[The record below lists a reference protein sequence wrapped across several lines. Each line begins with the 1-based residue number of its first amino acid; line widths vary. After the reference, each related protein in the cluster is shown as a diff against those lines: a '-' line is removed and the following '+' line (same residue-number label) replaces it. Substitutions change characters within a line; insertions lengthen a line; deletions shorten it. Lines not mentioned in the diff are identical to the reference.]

1 MRFLPLLAFLPC
13 LAFAAQLPSIEAS
26 AEASALIREDLE
38 ALSELGG
45 DILAFPESHT
55 RIVVEEFADKGL
67 VDGNL
72 CDDSTRKVY
81 ADVRGGRSMTIRLNA
96 ELVRQAQNNNTA
108 FACKHGSFR
117 QFLRATL
124 WHELGHVWDAR
135 ARFSNRGRFRALLGG
150 EGRSG
155 TGNRAGAASPD
166 AYELTNLREAF
177 AVNLEWFLLDP
188 QFQCRRPA
196 LQRVLQ
202 DALGFAPHPTNACE
216 INWSFPMQSQHLSDN
231 FTRMAS
237 LDPARIYQ
245 VHYLFAGK
253 GKAIMNNWGHAMLRV
268 VVCAPVR
275 TTVGPECLQDF
286 SHHIVLS
293 YRASVES
300 PNLDYMDG
308 MTGKY
313 PSLMFSVRLNEVLQ
327 QYAKGEL
334 RELWSVP
341 LQLSREQIDLFARV
355 SLERYWGYQN
365 KYFFLNNNCGTE
377 AKRHLTAVS
386 AEFTAPI
393 NDLTPVDMYKEF
405 VRRAPGFREMQEDL
419 PNMQR
424 QGLYFPS
431 QREAFETSLATLREA
446 GLATAADMDA
456 FLETTTAARLARYRA
471 FPWATTPR
479 ARVNL
484 LLEQVRYLE
493 RYAGSVFSTSVMKS
507 IMKKVEDHPDLR
519 ARIESGTQ
527 AMFALVR
534 HPRQVAGD
542 GYGVP
547 SLDGMTE
554 RHELWTR
561 EQASQQTATQAQQ
574 QELVTILLSHPAFA
588 DEKAQYDG
596 LQEIGL
602 FIQALRGTGV

>member
-1 MRFLPLLAFLPC
+1 
-13 LAFAAQLPSIEAS
+13 
-26 AEASALIREDLE
+26 
-38 ALSELGG
+38 
-45 DILAFPESHT
+45 
-55 RIVVEEFADKGL
+55 
-67 VDGNL
+67 
-72 CDDSTRKVY
+72 
-81 ADVRGGRSMTIRLNA
+81 
-96 ELVRQAQNNNTA
+96 
-108 FACKHGSFR
+108 
-117 QFLRATL
+117 
-124 WHELGHVWDAR
+124 
-135 ARFSNRGRFRALLGG
+135 
-150 EGRSG
+150 
-155 TGNRAGAASPD
+155 
-166 AYELTNLREAF
+166 
-177 AVNLEWFLLDP
+177 
-188 QFQCRRPA
+188 
-196 LQRVLQ
+196 
-202 DALGFAPHPTNACE
+202 
-216 INWSFPMQSQHLSDN
+216 MQSQHISDN
-231 FTRMAS
+231 YTRMAS

-275 TTVGPECLQDF
+275 TAVGPECLQDF

-341 LQLSREQIDLFARV
+341 LQFNREQIDLFARV

-377 AKRHLTAVS
+377 AKRHLSAVDP
-386 AEFTAPI
+386 AFTRPI

-405 VRRAPGFREMQEDL
+405 LRRAPGFREMQEDL
-419 PNMQR
+419 PRMQR
-424 QGLYFPS
+424 EGLYFPS

-456 FLETTTAARLARYRA
+456 FLETNTAARLAGYRA

-493 RYAGSVFSTSVMKS
+493 RYAGSVFSTRVMKS
-507 IMKKVEDHPDLR
+507 IMKKVEEHPDLR
-519 ARIESGTQ
+519 ERVESGTQ
-527 AMFALVR
+527 AMFALIR
-534 HPRQVAGD
+534 RPWQVAGN

-547 SLDGMTE
+547 SLDGMNE
-554 RHELWTR
+554 RHDVWER
-561 EQASQQTATQAQQ
+561 EQAAQQTATQAQQ
-574 QELVTILLSHPAFA
+574 QELVNILLAHPAFA
-588 DEKAQYDG
+588 DEKSIYDG

-602 FIQALRGTGV
+602 FINATRGAGV